1 MSFTSEYV
9 ARFDPWIADL
19 QQRGIDPQPLI
30 DYLETIASLFS
41 EVELYAMDWYDDD
54 GVLHEGWTSLFDP
67 DLCPAKALPYLAQ
80 YVGEVLPEGLWET
93 DEAAA
98 REWINDNPNS
108 RRGTNRAIFLA
119 AQRRLTGSRLVSIVN
134 RDGLGTDED
143 VDRLTVATYIVETP
157 DPEGTRRDIESVAP
171 YDVDLNIELRTGQS
185 WGDVRATYASW
196 TDVMNANVTW
206 GEVAA
211 DLAGFNVFTRP
222 RQS

>member
-119 AQRRLTGSRLVSIVN
+119 AQRRLTG
-134 RDGLGTDED
+134 
-143 VDRLTVATYIVETP
+143 ATYIVETP